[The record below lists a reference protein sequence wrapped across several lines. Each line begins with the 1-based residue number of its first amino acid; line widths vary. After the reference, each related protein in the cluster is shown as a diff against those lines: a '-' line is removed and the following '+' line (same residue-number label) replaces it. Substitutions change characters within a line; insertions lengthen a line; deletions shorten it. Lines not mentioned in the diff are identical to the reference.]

1 MAAGAWTV
9 YSNAALEMSKGGFDL
24 ATDTYVL
31 ILVTGSY
38 TPAPNTDKLYSDVS
52 ADELTT
58 AGGYTV
64 GGVAL
69 TSVTD
74 TLSTAT
80 VTFTSANPSW
90 SSFTAGPF
98 RYGVI
103 IRRAGGSLV
112 SGDLLLCYSD
122 LGGGSNIT
130 GAGGTLTVTMSG
142 SGIFTITHSP

>member
-9 YSNAALEMSKGGFDL
+9 YSNAALSISKGSFNL
-24 ATDTYVL
+24 SSDTYVL

-38 TPAPNTDKLYSDVS
+38 TPAPNTDHLYSDVS
-52 ADELTT
+52 ANELTT

-64 GGVAL
+64 GGVVLA
-69 TSVTD
+69 SVTD
-74 TLSTAT
+74 TLTTAT
-80 VTFTSANPSW
+80 VTFTSANPAW
-90 SSFTAGPF
+90 TTFTAGPF

-103 IRRAGGSLV
+103 VRRAGGSLV
-112 SGDLLLCYSD
+112 AGDLLLCYSD

-130 GAGGTLTVTMSG
+130 GAGGTLTVTINA

>member
-9 YSNAALEMSKGGFDL
+9 YSNAVLGISKGSFNL
-24 ATDTYVL
+24 STDNYNI
-31 ILVTGSY
+31 ILVTNSY
-38 TPAPNTDKLYSDVS
+38 TPAPNTDTTYSNVS
-52 ADELTT
+52 ANELTT
-58 AGGYTV
+58 SGGYTV
-64 GGVAL
+64 GGVTLAS
-69 TSVTD
+69 TTD

-103 IRRAGGSLV
+103 VRRAGGSLV

-122 LGGGSNIT
+122 LGGGSSIT
-130 GAGGTLTVTMSG
+130 GAGGTLTVTMNV
-142 SGIFTITHSP
+142 SGILTITHSP